1 MLAKNPGAPLVIC
14 LFASS
19 FTTIAS
25 KLAPTRGLLATG
37 FLPATHSSNFRTVR
51 NMIYFVQSYA
61 AHASQPS
68 ANKLSTSPPT
78 AIGDNCGK
86 TAKSLHK
93 NQRKNVTYPEA
104 CFHWRTGHFLTRSL
118 KVTDCKA
125 FRGWQ
130 TPYPQKRQQ
139 TLGLTSQGLWKT
151 AKTRRNSAFAR
162 RLTTPNGLLII
173 L

>member
-1 MLAKNPGAPLVIC
+1 
-14 LFASS
+14 
-19 FTTIAS
+19 
-25 KLAPTRGLLATG
+25 
-37 FLPATHSSNFRTVR
+37 
-51 NMIYFVQSYA
+51 MIYFVQSYA